1 VEKPLVTIAVITYN
15 QARYISETLDGCFAQ
30 TYSPLEILIC
40 DDGSTDDT
48 IKIVERKIQEYKNA
62 GGVHSVVFHK
72 NEKNLGILRNFEQCF
87 EFAKGELLV
96 HNGGDDISY
105 PNRVERIVDAW
116 LAADKKPKM
125 IAHGYDR
132 IDTDGNMLTP
142 VCLCKSANPMG
153 IDLIYRLGACVAY
166 SRDICERFQKSP
178 ERTSEDWVMESR
190 VYMLGMALDMPERLS
205 KYRFGSG
212 LSTRSFRDSR
222 IGTADRL
229 QVASK
234 VIWRDLETAR
244 QWLTEE
250 RIAAIRSTIERRIK
264 IREDWRKL
272 LRGKTY
278 KDRKAAYDA
287 GAKLCLTFDAPEFV
301 RRILLLPAWLG
312 DPLIKVCERIA
323 YLHQRI
329 LSRRI
334 MKGASHL

>member
-1 VEKPLVTIAVITYN
+1 MENPLVTIAVISYN
-15 QARYISETLDGCFAQ
+15 QERYISETLDGCFAQ

-40 DDGSTDDT
+40 DDCSQDRTVD
-48 IKIVERKIQEYKNA
+48 IIERKIEEYKQS
-62 GGVHSVVFHK
+62 GGLHQIHFHR
-72 NEKNLGILRNFEQCF
+72 NETNLGILRNFEQCF
-87 EFAKGELLV
+87 ELMKGELLV

-105 PNRVERIVDAW
+105 PNRVERIVAAW
-116 LAADKKPKM
+116 LSADKKPKM

-142 VCLCKSANPMG
+142 VCLCKADGPQK

-166 SRDICERFQKSP
+166 ARDICEPFEKSP

-190 VYMLGMALDMPERLS
+190 AYMRGTALDLPERLS

-234 VIWRDLETAR
+234 VIWRDLETASR
-244 QWLTEE
+244 WLSQE
-250 RIAAIRSTIERRIK
+250 RVTAIRNTIERRIK

-278 KDRKAAYDA
+278 AERKKAYDD

-301 RRILLLPAWLG
+301 RRVLLLPSWIG
-312 DPLIKVCERIA
+312 DPLIRVCEFIA
-323 YLHQRI
+323 YKHQRS
-329 LSRRI
+329 LGRRT
-334 MKGASHL
+334 KVGARS